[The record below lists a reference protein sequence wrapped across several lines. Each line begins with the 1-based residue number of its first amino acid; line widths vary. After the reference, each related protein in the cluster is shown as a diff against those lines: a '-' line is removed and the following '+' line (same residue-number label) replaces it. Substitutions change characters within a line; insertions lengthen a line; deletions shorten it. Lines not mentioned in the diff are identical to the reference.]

1 MTLMTLSE
9 RVAQLPAA
17 ARQRLLIQLG
27 VQRTAPSGSTGSTT
41 LVGYYVSHSGADI
54 PADELRQFLGSSLP
68 AHLVPQ
74 LYHRIAQVPRTVHGK
89 VDTSALPDPIA
100 TTAPRAQETSAAPNE
115 VEEQLLAIWKLV
127 LGVKRLDRRD
137 SFFELGGDS
146 LLAIRLLG
154 QIRDRWNIDL
164 SMADLFGAPTVAGA
178 AAQIESVLWARS
190 SGRSRTTDGSAT
202 PAAAERLEEEE
213 F

>member
-1 MTLMTLSE
+1 MTPMSLRE
-9 RVAQLPAA
+9 RVEQLPAA
-17 ARQRLLIQLG
+17 ARQRLLIQMG
-27 VQRTAPSGSTGSTT
+27 VQSVAPAGGSAT
-41 LVGYYVSHSGADI
+41 LVAYYVSRSGHEI
-54 PADELRQFLGSSLP
+54 PTDELRQLLGASLP
-68 AHLVPQ
+68 AHLVPN

-89 VDTSALPDPIA
+89 VDTSALPDPV
-100 TTAPRAQETSAAPNE
+100 TAPATRAEESSAATSE
-115 VEEQLLAIWKLV
+115 VEDQLLAIWKSV

-164 SMADLFGAPTVAGA
+164 SMAALFDAPTVAGA
-178 AAQIESVLWARS
+178 AAQIDAVLWARN
-190 SGRSRTTDGSAT
+190 SGRSRD
-202 PAAAERLEEEE
+202 AAGGVGHSETLEQEE